1 MWTHPPTAGSVR
13 WSLAIGTFNARS
25 RAFTRPN
32 DSLDNQGAS
41 PLSFRAMPTF
51 SARHRRLIQL
61 SIFVLM
67 LLSIVVRPIVIQQ
80 GELHTAEHDIA
91 STAEHG
97 DSHAP
102 GNGENVDPKHASG
115 VHSVLHQA
123 DVSFAGLLVSS
134 KLNLATVPPAS
145 LLPGLYSVDEPSGHR
160 GSPFRPPI
168 V

>member
-1 MWTHPPTAGSVR
+1 MWTHPSTAGSVR

-41 PLSFRAMPTF
+41 ALSFRAMPTF
-51 SARHRRLIQL
+51 SARHR
-61 SIFVLM
+61 
-67 LLSIVVRPIVIQQ
+67 
-80 GELHTAEHDIA
+80 AA
-91 STAEHG
+91 TAEHG
-97 DSHAP
+97 HSHAP
-102 GNGENVDPKHASG
+102 GNGDNVDPKHASG
-115 VHSVLHQA
+115 VHSLLHQA

-134 KLNLATVPPAS
+134 NLNLATVPPAS